1 MKKLT
6 RDVLLVFS
14 AGCAGGLANS
24 VVVWLF
30 GLWGITESL
39 GVSIAPTLTA
49 AWLYPR
55 IVWGGIW
62 GFLFLLPFLRHKTVS
77 RGLLFSLGPTIV
89 QLCIVFP
96 IKAKKG
102 FMGMDLGTLTP
113 LFVIFYNF
121 VWGVKAS
128 VLLKLAKSD

>member
-1 MKKLT
+1 MEKLT
-6 RDVLLVFS
+6 RGVLLVFS

-24 VVVWLF
+24 IVVWLF
-30 GLWGITESL
+30 GTWGIPESV
-39 GVSIAPTLTA
+39 GVSIAPALTA

-62 GFLFLLPFLRHKTVS
+62 GLLFLLPFLRHKTVS
-77 RGLLFSLGPTIV
+77 RGLLFSSGPTIV

-96 IKAKKG
+96 IKASKG

-121 VWGVKAS
+121 VWGVKAA
-128 VLLKLAKSD
+128 VLLKIAKSD